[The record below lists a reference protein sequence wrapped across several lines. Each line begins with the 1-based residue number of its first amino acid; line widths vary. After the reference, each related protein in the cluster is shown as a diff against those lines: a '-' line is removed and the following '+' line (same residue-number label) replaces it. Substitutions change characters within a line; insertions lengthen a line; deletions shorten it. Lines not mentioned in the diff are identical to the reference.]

1 MSQKKNKNEMVQNT
15 GMQYQTW
22 WETLLADTKDTSG
35 LFMGRFSGFDD
46 SLKNAQS
53 S

>member
-1 MSQKKNKNEMVQNT
+1 MVENT
-15 GMQYQTW
+15 GMQYQAW

-35 LFMGRFSGFDD
+35 LFMGLFAGFDD